1 MPFVT
6 QRHTPDDVP
15 EIVDVH
21 DRAMATDAFMGK
33 IFCNVEPTLRLQGSI
48 DYFTKKFTEARHMG
62 FELWKA
68 VDIDTG
74 QVLTHFEGKLS
85 QANRMS

>member
-1 MPFVT
+1 MPFVI
-6 QRHTPDDVP
+6 QRPTPKDVP

-33 IFCNVEPTLRLQGSI
+33 LYCNVEPSLRLQRNI
-48 DYFTKKFTEARHMG
+48 DYFMKKFTQAQHMG

-68 VDIDTG
+68 VDTDTG
-74 QVLTHFEGKLS
+74 YVLAYT
-85 QANRMS
+85 